1 MTSSERRREPRAPIE
16 LRIEYKRMNA
26 FFADY
31 ARNISHGGT
40 FIRTDKPLPVGTEFR
55 FLLAVPSLP
64 EPLALVGRVQWV
76 VASPGAAGAPA
87 GAEPGM
93 GIGFIFRSEAER
105 HRVLGVV
112 EKLMVESLGRPLYD
126 KLVSERGSDD

>member
-1 MTSSERRREPRAPIE
+1 MDTHERRRQPRAAIE
-16 LRIEYKRMNA
+16 LRIEYKRLNA

-40 FIRTDKPLPVGTEFR
+40 FIRTDKALPVGTEFR
-55 FLLAVPSLP
+55 FLLAVPNLP

-76 VASPGAAGAPA
+76 VLPGQAPD

-105 HRVLGVV
+105 HRVTTVV
-112 EKLMVESLGRPLYD
+112 EQLMVESLGRPLYD
-126 KLVSERGSDD
+126 KLLGNTPGDD